1 MERSGLNLLG
11 YFKERRVLTN
21 RGFTLV
27 ELMIALVVAAI
38 LYALAAPTL
47 TAWIADSRVRVT
59 AESIQTGIFLARTE
73 AIRRNAT
80 VRFQL
85 TDGVDNTCAL
95 TSTGTSWVVSQND
108 ATAKCGVAPSDITDP
123 RIVQLRSGR
132 EGGAM
137 VTVSAVSGGAGA
149 TTIIFNGT
157 GRIAVAGFIDTIDI
171 GNPSAGTC
179 QHSGGDIRCLR
190 IRILPGGDSRICD
203 PKVVD
208 VNDLRRCP

>member
-1 MERSGLNLLG
+1 M
-11 YFKERRVLTN
+11 N

-27 ELMIALVVAAI
+27 ELLIALAVAAV
-38 LYALAAPTL
+38 LYSLAAPTL
-47 TAWIADSRVRVT
+47 TAWIADARVRVT
-59 AESIQTGIFLARTE
+59 AESIQTGILLARAE

-85 TDGVDNTCAL
+85 TDSLDDSCSLST
-95 TSTGTSWVVSQND
+95 TGTNWVVSQND
-108 ATAKCGVAPSDITDP
+108 ATAKCDVAPSDVTDP
-123 RIVQLRSGR
+123 RTIQLRSGA

-137 VTVSAVSGGAGA
+137 TTVSATSGGVGA
-149 TTIIFNGT
+149 TTIVFNGT
-157 GRIAVAGFIDTIDI
+157 GRVSAAGFVDTIDI
-171 GNPSAGTC
+171 QNPSAGTC

-190 IRILPGGDSRICD
+190 IRVLQGGDSRICD